1 MSEATL
7 SLQAAVVA
15 ALKAYAPLTAIIGQ
29 SFMGGVYD
37 IVPQDAR
44 VKPPYICISGWQEI
58 EDGTDCADASEIF
71 FDVQCF
77 GNDDNHVGRVRTA
90 QIAGA
95 VKDALHR
102 LTPATA
108 GWGNTEIS
116 YRGTQ
121 YFTESDGTTT
131 RAVVNFQA
139 LADSGT

>member
-7 SLQAAVVA
+7 PLQAAVVA
-15 ALKAYAPLTAIIGQ
+15 ALKAHAPLTAIVGVK
-29 SFMGGVYD
+29 VYD
-37 IVPQDAR
+37 RVPANTA
-44 VKPPYICISGWQEI
+44 PPYVTVTGWQEI
-58 EDGTDCADASEIF
+58 EDGTDCMDASEVF

-77 GNDDNHVGRVRTA
+77 STAVGRPEAAR
-90 QIAGA
+90 IAGA

-108 GWGNTEIS
+108 GWANTEIS

-121 YFTESDGTTT
+121 YFTETDGTTT